1 MHQGG
6 LESAS
11 GKIRECTSED
21 LRVHQGGLESASGRT
36 REWIMED

>member
-11 GKIRECTSED
+11 SKIRECTRED

-36 REWIMED
+36 